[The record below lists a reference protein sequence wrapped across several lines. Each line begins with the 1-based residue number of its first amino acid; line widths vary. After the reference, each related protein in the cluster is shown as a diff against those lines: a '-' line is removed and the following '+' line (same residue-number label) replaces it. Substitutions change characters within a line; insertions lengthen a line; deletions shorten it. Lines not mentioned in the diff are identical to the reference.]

1 MLKSDTTWWA
11 LKCAYV
17 QEHPG
22 GQTGG
27 QVEEELLLFP
37 GVIMEILPK
46 TCEVFLLLHF
56 GHSTLSPFSFS
67 DSVAKISN
75 LLLQSKQ

>member
-1 MLKSDTTWWA
+1 LFSFLSFYASRQIIAYLNKFVKSFLA
-11 LKCAYV
+11 AKGKLFGRLPERAYV

-27 QVEEELLLFP
+27 QLEGELLLFP

-46 TCEVFLLLHF
+46 T
-56 GHSTLSPFSFS
+56 
-67 DSVAKISN
+67 
-75 LLLQSKQ
+75 

>member
-1 MLKSDTTWWA
+1 MTLTPF
-11 LKCAYV
+11 YGQV
-17 QEHPG
+17 HPG

-27 QVEEELLLFP
+27 QPEEDSLLFP

-56 GHSTLSPFSFS
+56 GHSALSPFSFS
-67 DSVAKISN
+67 DNVAKISN
-75 LLLQSKQ
+75 LLPQSKHKYS